1 MDSRQLRYF
10 VKTLEIGSLTHAA
23 QALHIAQSA
32 LSRHMHN
39 LEDELGVRLLNRSK
53 QGVQATPHGE
63 LLLEHGRNILRQFE
77 QARQEVMSL
86 GSEPFGQVVLG
97 IPATVSP
104 ILIRPLLEAVGRAMP
119 KVALKIIEGMSG
131 HLLEWLHSG
140 RLDAAVLFDVMP
152 KAGLN
157 TTTIGLEPIYL
168 VGAAGKFAQGAEVP
182 LRQLGQYPLITPGG
196 KHGISMLVRQAAARE
211 NVDLQIRV
219 EVDAFAEMIDLVRDG
234 LGYTMLAR
242 MGFHRELQAG
252 KLSLAHIV
260 DPPILRTLVIATP
273 TARPLSPATQFVMDS
288 TVQLLKAFI
297 DAEPVKRPGR
307 RRARKPA
314 SPA

>member
-32 LSRHMHN
+32 LSRHMRN

-53 QGVQATPHGE
+53 QGVEATPHGE

-104 ILIRPLLEAVGRAMP
+104 ILIRPLLETVGRAMP
-119 KVALKIIEGMSG
+119 KVVLRIIEGMSG

-168 VGAAGKFAQGAEVP
+168 VGAAGKFAPGAKVP

-219 EVDAFAEMIDLVRDG
+219 EVDAFAEMIDLVREG
-234 LGYTMLAR
+234 LGYTLLAR

-252 KLSLAHIV
+252 KVSLAHIV

-273 TARPLSPATQFVMDS
+273 VARPLSPATQYVMDS
-288 TVQLLKAFI
+288 TIDLLKAFI
-297 DAEPVKRPGR
+297 DAESAKPVRRPRG
-307 RRARKPA
+307 RKPA
-314 SPA
+314 RRV

>member
-32 LSRHMHN
+32 LSRHMRN

-53 QGVQATPHGE
+53 QGVEATPQGA

-86 GSEPFGQVVLG
+86 GAEPFGQVVLG

-104 ILIRPLLEAVGRAMP
+104 ILIRPLLEAVGQAMP
-119 KVALKIIEGMSG
+119 KVVLRIIEGMSG

-140 RLDAAVLFDVMP
+140 RLDIAVLFDVMP

-157 TTTIGLEPIYL
+157 TAVIGQEAIYL
-168 VGAAGKFAQGAEVP
+168 VGAAGKFKDGAEVP
-182 LRQLGQYPLITPGG
+182 LRELGRYPLITPGG
-196 KHGISMLVRQAAARE
+196 KHGISMLIRQAAARE

-219 EVDAFAEMIDLVRDG
+219 EVDAFAEMIDLVREG

-242 MGFHRELQAG
+242 MGFHRELKAG
-252 KLSLAHIV
+252 AVSLAHIV
-260 DPPILRTLVIATP
+260 DPPILRTLVVATP
-273 TARPLSPATQFVMDS
+273 KARPLSPAAQFVIDS
-288 TVQLLKAFI
+288 TTQLLQAFI
-297 DAEPVKRPGR
+297 AAEPAGKRRTLRPR
-307 RRARKPA
+307 RPPA
-314 SPA
+314 